1 MRHEQHSTVD
11 AFALAVRER
20 FEAWDSSHILSGC
33 GNKGL
38 VPQPAV
44 VCTRIT
50 NDGELLKPGSQR
62 MPPPDDLPFILRQST
77 QVNRDAESLSNL
89 RLRLVGEPLIELG
102 DIAEVE
108 DFAQDPE
115 WVLAT
120 ILLLVMVD
128 RCVVCASSVN
138 TPASS
143 TKPTIEV
150 KTLPVKPALLIAER
164 IVAAQ
169 EGGQTATETD
179 LDPFHPIM
187 NESA

>member
-102 DIAEVE
+102 DIAVDEE
-108 DFAQDPE
+108 LASLLDP
-115 WVLAT
+115 
-120 ILLLVMVD
+120 D
-128 RCVVCASSVN
+128 RVPRPRRPPISLSWPHLPRASSALCHCRPPDCLGVCVYSSQLER
-138 TPASS
+138 PYAASA
-143 TKPTIEV
+143 PF
-150 KTLPVKPALLIAER
+150 LI
-164 IVAAQ
+164 
-169 EGGQTATETD
+169 
-179 LDPFHPIM
+179 
-187 NESA
+187 